1 MIYSL
6 KKHLLA
12 RNKAACVRVFSTT
25 NSQSPIFTL
34 TLTFIFTFVHM
45 AWFASPPHLWRIK
58 MQKRVCSWKNC
69 KAPLRY
75 FRFFFLFSISNCGCG
90 LNCQLL
96 RRAACF
102 MNLHIFT
109 IFRASVPRRLCV
121 RFNHLIREPLNWLWL
136 WWIMQTI
143 DVRCAMCECC
153 RKWASGG
160 RVRVL
165 SLLFSGAWQG
175 NWKVEFFQY
184 AKRILI
190 KNGIN

>member
-143 DVRCAMCECC
+143 DVRCAMCDVWVLQEMGIGWSSSCLKSFVQRC
-153 RKWASGG
+153 LARKLKGG
-160 RVRVL
+160 VFPIRK
-165 SLLFSGAWQG
+165 AH
-175 NWKVEFFQY
+175 
-184 AKRILI
+184 ID
-190 KNGIN
+190 